1 MKHKF
6 QRIAFLFPGQG
17 SQYPGMAHDFIHNF
31 SAARLIFEEA
41 DDLLKRSIS
50 TIILQ
55 GPEKE
60 LTETKNSQTG
70 IYIASMA
77 ILKVTQELYPVKPF
91 VCAGLSLGEYTAM
104 TAAEWI
110 SFQQAL
116 PLVQYRGQFMN
127 EACEVTKGTMA
138 VIIGLDAQ
146 NVEDLV
152 HEVNLPH
159 DLWVA
164 NFNCPG
170 QIVISGTIKGIEA
183 GALAAKARGAK
194 RVLPL
199 QVHGAFHSGLMQV
212 AQDKL
217 TPYIQSIPIE
227 KGSAQLVMNVP
238 GNFVE
243 EIESIRRNLIEQVT
257 HSVRWEQGIQSM
269 EQQNIDLYIEFGPG
283 KTLSGMNKRMGVNKP
298 IISIEKVEDLDKLS
312 QLERN
317 GELL

>member
-17 SQYPGMAHDFIHNF
+17 AQYPGMAQDFVHHF
-31 SAARLIFEEA
+31 SAARLTFEEA

-50 TIILQ
+50 TIVLQ

-77 ILKVTQELYPVKPF
+77 ILRVIQELYDLKPF
-91 VCAGLSLGEYTAM
+91 VCAGLSLGEYTAL
-104 TAAEWI
+104 TAAEWL
-110 SFQQAL
+110 SFRQAL

-127 EACEVTKGTMA
+127 EACEMTKGTMA
-138 VIIGLDAQ
+138 VIMGLDAQ
-146 NVEDLV
+146 IVEEIV
-152 HEVNLPH
+152 REVNLPN

-170 QIVISGTIKGIEA
+170 QVVISGTVKGIEA
-183 GALAAKARGAK
+183 GTSAAKSHNAK

-217 TPYIQSIPIE
+217 APYIQKAPIE
-227 KGSAQLVMNVP
+227 KGLAQLVMNVP
-238 GNFVE
+238 GNFVTD
-243 EIESIRRNLIEQVT
+243 IESVRCNLIEQVT
-257 HSVRWEQGIQSM
+257 HSVRWEQGIRAL

-283 KTLSGMNKRMGVNKP
+283 KTLSGMNKRIGVQAP
-298 IISIEKVEDLDKLS
+298 MISIEKVEDLDQLS
-312 QLERN
+312 QLERS